1 MNDTFANNAA
11 TIALLTRIDPSH
23 SSAIEPSLGAPRS
36 GLQPFFEEI
45 AEMLGRLH
53 ATHAALRAAQY
64 RISQLVQTNLML
76 ERHARALAEE
86 VDSARRRALHD
97 PLTGLAN
104 RSLLADRLK
113 QAILHARR
121 EERHMAVILLDLDGF
136 KAVNDIH
143 GHTVGDE
150 VLCET
155 ARRTLGSIRAC
166 DTACRFGGDEFVVV
180 LSNIDKREDAEAVA
194 EKIRAEI
201 AKPLALGER
210 TLAVTAT
217 LGMSLYPTDGRTA
230 DELVERADRAMY
242 GTRSDREGTRSAAGA
257 VHTQSPLGVNPRS
270 QLPP

>member
-1 MNDTFANNAA
+1 MNDTPANHAA
-11 TIALLTRIDPSH
+11 TIAMLTRIDPVRV
-23 SSAIEPSLGAPRS
+23 SAAEQSLAASGA

-53 ATHAALRAAQY
+53 ATHSALRAAQY
-64 RISQLVQTNLML
+64 RISQLVQTNVML

-86 VDSARRRALHD
+86 VDSTRRRALHD

-136 KAVNDIH
+136 KTVNEVH
-143 GHTVGDE
+143 GHAIGDE

-155 ARRTLGSIRAC
+155 ARRTRASIRAC

-180 LSNIDKREDAEAVA
+180 LSNIGRREDAETVA

-201 AKPLALGER
+201 ARPLALGER
-210 TLAVTAT
+210 MLAVTAT

-242 GTRSDREGTRSAAGA
+242 GIKGNATQRAARAAHPQYQMEGT
-257 VHTQSPLGVNPRS
+257 SPRP
-270 QLPP
+270 QPQP

>member
-1 MNDTFANNAA
+1 MNDTPAKNAA
-11 TIALLTRIDPSH
+11 TIAMLTRIDPVRV
-23 SSAIEPSLGAPRS
+23 AAAERSLGAS
-36 GLQPFFEEI
+36 GAGLQPFFEEI

-53 ATHAALRAAQY
+53 ATHSALRAAQY
-64 RISQLVQTNLML
+64 RISQLVQTNVML
-76 ERHARALAEE
+76 ERRTRTLAEE
-86 VDSARRRALHD
+86 VDSTRRRAMHD

-136 KAVNDIH
+136 KAVNEDH
-143 GHTVGDE
+143 GHAIGDE

-155 ARRTLGSIRAC
+155 ARRTLASIRAC

-180 LSNIDKREDAEAVA
+180 LSNIGRREDAETVA

-201 AKPLALGER
+201 GRPLALGER
-210 TLAVTAT
+210 MLAVTAT

-242 GTRSDREGTRSAAGA
+242 GIKGNATQRAARA
-257 VHTQSPLGVNPRS
+257 AHPQFQVEATSPRP
-270 QLPP
+270 QPQP